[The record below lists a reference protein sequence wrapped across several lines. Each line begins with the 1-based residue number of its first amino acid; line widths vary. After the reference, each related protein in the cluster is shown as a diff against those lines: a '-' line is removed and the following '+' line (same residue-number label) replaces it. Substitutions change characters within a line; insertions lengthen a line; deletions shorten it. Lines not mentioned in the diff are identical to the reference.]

1 MTDTKYELLA
11 AVDLGSNSF
20 KLQVARV
27 VQNQLYMLD
36 ALKEPVRLAAG
47 LTAEKRLDKESRQR
61 ALDCLTRFGDRLKGF
76 ERATVRCVGTSALR
90 QAKDAPS
97 FLDDAEAALG
107 FPIEIIAGREEAR
120 LIYVGVAHSLP
131 ASKDQRLVVDI
142 GGGSTEC
149 IVGKGMKPVIME
161 SLNMGCVN
169 FSQRYFPNGRIE
181 KAAMKQAILAAM
193 TGAQSIAAPYQG
205 QWSEAVGSSGT
216 ARALADVLGMNG
228 LSDGCITAEGLE
240 GLRELMLHAGH
251 VQALNLAGLKSDRL
265 PVIAGG
271 FAIMSGVFA
280 ELGIKRMTPAIGAL
294 REGILY
300 DQLGRFHHADM
311 RQSTVSEFARRYHV
325 DAVQAERVRSL
336 ALSLFEQIRPLI
348 ENDAETARLF
358 LDWAARLHEIG
369 ISIAHASYHKHGA
382 YILENADMPG
392 FSKSDQARLALLVRA
407 QRGGLAKVPAL
418 MPEAVEPV
426 TQDDLLLIQILRLAV
441 LFHRSRL
448 DAALPEMVLQCQ
460 GKGCKLALPSDWLE
474 QNLLA
479 RTELE
484 EEEDDWKGMRLAFRL
499 KSAA

>member
-1 MTDTKYELLA
+1 VPNTQYELLA

-27 VQNQLYMLD
+27 VEHQLYMLD
-36 ALKEPVRLAAG
+36 ALREPVRLAAG
-47 LTAEKRLDKESRQR
+47 LTPEKRLDDASRR
-61 ALDCLTRFGDRLKGF
+61 RSLDCLTRFGERLKGF
-76 ERATVRCVGTSALR
+76 EKRAVRCVGTSALR

-97 FLDDAEAALG
+97 FLDEAETALG

-131 ASKDQRLVVDI
+131 AFGDRRLVVDI

-149 IVGKGMKPVIME
+149 VVGKGMKPVIME

-169 FSQRYFPNGRIE
+169 FSQRYFPDGRID
-181 KAAMKQAILAAM
+181 KASMKQAILAAR
-193 TGAQSIAAPYQG
+193 TEAQGIAAAYQG
-205 QWSEAVGSSGT
+205 QWAEAVGSSGT
-216 ARALADVLGMNG
+216 ARALADILELNG
-228 LSDGCITAEGLE
+228 LSGGGITLDGLGR
-240 GLRELMLHAGH
+240 LRELMVRAGQ
-251 VQALNLAGLKSDRL
+251 VQALQLAGLKGDRL

-271 FAIMSGVFA
+271 FAIMAGVFT
-280 ELGIKRMTPAIGAL
+280 ELGIERMSPATVAL

-311 RQSTVSEFARRYHV
+311 RLSTVAEFMRRYHV
-325 DAVQAERVRSL
+325 DAGQAERVRRLSL
-336 ALSLFEQIRPLI
+336 ALFDQVASLIGNEV
-348 ENDAETARLF
+348 ETARQF

-382 YILENADMPG
+382 YILQNADMPG

-407 QRGGLAKVPAL
+407 QRGGLAKVQAL
-418 MPEAVEPV
+418 MPSAAEPV
-426 TQDDLLLIQILRLAV
+426 GADDLLLIQILRLAV
-441 LFHRSRL
+441 LFHRSRQDIVL
-448 DAALPEMVLQCQ
+448 PQMSLQRQDKGYRLVLPAA
-460 GKGCKLALPSDWLE
+460 WLE

-484 EEEDDWKGMRLAFRL
+484 AEENDWKGMGLVFRFRQ
-499 KSAA
+499 AA

>member
-1 MTDTKYELLA
+1 
-11 AVDLGSNSF
+11 NSF
-20 KLQVARV
+20 KLQVSRV

-47 LTAEKRLDKESRQR
+47 LTAEKRLDNESRKR

-76 ERATVRCVGTSALR
+76 ETAAVRCVGTSALR

-97 FLDDAEAALG
+97 FLEDAEAALG

-120 LIYVGVAHSLP
+120 LIYIGVAHSLP
-131 ASKDQRLVVDI
+131 SSKDQRLVIDI

-149 IVGKGMKPVIME
+149 IVGRGIKPVIME

-169 FSQRYFPNGRIE
+169 FSRRYFPDGRID
-181 KAAMKQAILAAM
+181 KTSMKQAILAAR
-193 TGAQSIAAPYQG
+193 TEAQPIAVSYQG
-205 QWSEAVGSSGT
+205 KWSEAIGSSGT

-228 LSDGCITAEGLE
+228 LSDGSISADGLNR
-240 GLRELMLHAGH
+240 LRDLMVRAGN
-251 VQALNLAGLKSDRL
+251 VQALQLAGLKADRL

-271 FAIMSGVFA
+271 FAIMAGVFA
-280 ELGIKRMTPAIGAL
+280 ELGIKSMKPAVGAL
-294 REGILY
+294 RDGILY

-311 RQSTVSEFARRYHV
+311 RLSTVAEFARRYHV
-325 DAVQAERVRSL
+325 DTEQAERVRR
-336 ALSLFEQIRPLI
+336 LSLGLFDQVAHLI
-348 ENDAETARLF
+348 QNGVEAARQF
-358 LDWAARLHEIG
+358 LDWAARMHEIG

-407 QRGGLAKVPAL
+407 QRGGLAKVPTL
-418 MPEAVEPV
+418 MPGTADPI

-441 LFHRSRL
+441 LFLRSRL
-448 DAALPEMVLQCQ
+448 DISLPEMRLLRQEKGFRLVLP
-460 GKGCKLALPSDWLE
+460 APWLE

-484 EEEDDWKGMRLAFRL
+484 EEENDWRALGLAFRFRE
-499 KSAA
+499 AA